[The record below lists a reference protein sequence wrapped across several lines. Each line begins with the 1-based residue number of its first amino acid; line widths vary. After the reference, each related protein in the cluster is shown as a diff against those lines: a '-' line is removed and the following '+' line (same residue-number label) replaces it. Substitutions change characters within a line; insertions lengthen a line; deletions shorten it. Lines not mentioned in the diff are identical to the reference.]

1 MKNFG
6 IRLKRLRLEKG
17 LTIEQLAKETGL
29 GNYALSLWERNK
41 RAITIGKLI
50 KLAQYFNVTTDY
62 LVGL

>member
-17 LTIEQLAKETGL
+17 LTLEQLAKETGL
-29 GNYALSLWERNK
+29 GDYALLLWERNK
-41 RAITIGKLI
+41 RAITISDLI